1 MFDVITTRNS
11 LDSNQQHGFD
21 LAAST
26 RIGTVANPKP
36 QTLSPAGHA
45 GYAISLGMRSH
56 SPNEKVGMMRT
67 IQQNPSATVGAT
79 LAVKEVGVDNWF
91 VRLLRALGLHK

>member
-56 SPNEKVGMMRT
+56 SPNEKVAEW
-67 IQQNPSATVGAT
+67 IPAAHNLDQIS
-79 LAVKEVGVDNWF
+79 EVGVDNWF